1 MKIEPKRRGW
11 KEGVLTEELRSLG
24 GTHKKGAVV
33 RYKKHRLREIKES
46 WDCKKQVFVARTLR
60 WEGKYE
66 WHGKP
71 PQKDEAE
78 KALKQLRTLQGKI
91 ISEHE

>member
-66 WHGKP
+66 WHYLDQQNLNLIRSTRFLIEEEVK
-71 PQKDEAE
+71 
-78 KALKQLRTLQGKI
+78 
-91 ISEHE
+91 